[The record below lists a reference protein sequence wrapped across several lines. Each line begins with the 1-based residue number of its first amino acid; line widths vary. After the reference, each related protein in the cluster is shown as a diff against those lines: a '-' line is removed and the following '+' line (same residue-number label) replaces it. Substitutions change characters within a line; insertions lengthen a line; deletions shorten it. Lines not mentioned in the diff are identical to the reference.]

1 MTPVN
6 ENDSLRTCENSR
18 ERGLVEKPAQHT
30 AAVRLHDELATDW
43 DGKYQ
48 KRSYRERLTLLDE
61 LLRELNLKSMVWLDA
76 GCGTGTMSRWLAAR
90 GCQVRGVDAAPSMIQ
105 IARQMSVNDIGTEG
119 LQFEVIGNIETLPFL
134 GSSFDG
140 ILCSSVLEYAARPER
155 CLEEFA
161 RVMRSGGKLLISVPN
176 AHSLIRKALRT
187 AHDLSRLT
195 GRAWLPYLEHSHH
208 EYSVAEFAQHL
219 GTHGFRAEKSVV
231 FGTPLPRWMQRSSFL
246 GSLIMVL
253 ASRR

>member
-1 MTPVN
+1 
-6 ENDSLRTCENSR
+6 
-18 ERGLVEKPAQHT
+18 
-30 AAVRLHDELATDW
+30 
-43 DGKYQ
+43 
-48 KRSYRERLTLLDE
+48 
-61 LLRELNLKSMVWLDA
+61 
-76 GCGTGTMSRWLAAR
+76 
-90 GCQVRGVDAAPSMIQ
+90 MIQ
-105 IARQMSVNDIGTEG
+105 IARQMSSNDIGTES
-119 LQFEVIGNIETLPFL
+119 LQFEVIENIETLPFS

-140 ILCSSVLEYAARPER
+140 ILCSSVLEYAVRPER
-155 CLEEFA
+155 CLREFA
-161 RVMRSGGKLLISVPN
+161 RVLRSGGKLLISVPN

-219 GTHGFRAEKSVV
+219 GTHEFRAEKSVA